1 MEDISVLIC
10 DDSALMRNLIG
21 RIIDGTPGMK
31 VIGKAMNG
39 QFAVEKVPLLKP
51 DVMVLDIEMP
61 VMNGIEFLKKRK
73 ENKWDFPVIILSSVA
88 TEGAAVT
95 MQALELGAADFITK
109 PNGSTS
115 ADLSSVADR
124 LTELISSYGCQY
136 ARRHGR
142 EVYPPEF
149 FYQQAKMRK
158 AEHLVAEK
166 KGGDFLKDNDTTAR
180 PLFSSRPR
188 PTTLSE
194 RTSISSISN
203 AARPVLDTKKPAFTW
218 TPPAKKDPVVI
229 TPMRQGGR
237 IEIIAIGIST
247 GGPNALREVFKD
259 LDPKIRQPILV
270 VQHMPAGFTTEFA
283 NSLNRICPLQ
293 VQEANDAQELK
304 AGNIYIAPGNYHIYV
319 EKKGFSYVVRLSQAE
334 QRNGHRPS
342 ADVLFES
349 VAKEF
354 QNRALGVIMTGMGR
368 DGAAEIT
375 EMRKQGAWTLGQDEA
390 SSVVYGMPK
399 VAWELGGVQKQ
410 VPLREMASNIN
421 KMALE
426 HA

>member
-166 KGGDFLKDNDTTAR
+166 KGSSFLKDNDTTAR
-180 PLFSSRPR
+180 PLFGSRPR

-203 AARPVLDTKKPAFTW
+203 AARPVLDTKKPTFTW